1 MPVLHKCFRIEAPV
15 MGPNKPRQSD
25 LFGPYNIISNAP
37 VDMKINKSGEV
48 NIKCTVLLL
57 IPKDT
62 NWSVFSRSF
71 ISKAILV
78 LLSYAKWEVLFYS
91 MIVSAL

>member
-1 MPVLHKCFRIEAPV
+1 MKLRAITSFMTSIGKKQQVLKNAKSRNNVTPVLHKCFRIEVPV
-15 MGPNKPRQSD
+15 MGSNKPQQSD
-25 LFGPYNIISNAP
+25 SFGPYNSISNDP

-62 NWSVFSRSF
+62 N
-71 ISKAILV
+71 
-78 LLSYAKWEVLFYS
+78 
-91 MIVSAL
+91 